1 VCGPRRSFHILQ
13 AHTLTTRL
21 SFLIIIISVGAL
33 IGGRWADTYG
43 RKATIRLCS
52 WLFLLGTALMSLAP
66 SYAILILGRMV
77 TGLGVGVAFVVA
89 PVYISEVAPPAQRG
103 ALNTVFDVAINGG
116 ILAGYLTGYLVQVS
130 GLLEH
135 NKWRLM
141 LGLGAVL
148 PAIVLWLLPHL
159 PESPRWFMLQQ
170 ETASA
175 AAVLR
180 RLGLS
185 EAEVNSNLEAMGAE
199 LQITQTAQDKSLCSP
214 SKLLAVQLGFWQQ
227 ITGTEAVLYYSADFL
242 ARAGLASPELRLLG
256 NCGIGVCKL
265 IPEYIAMQHVDNH
278 GRRPFLIASSISL
291 TTTTSLLAFAFWQDW
306 SPVLVIILLCAVM
319 ASFSGGLGPFTFLCA
334 SENLDLA
341 QRASGMTLTAAVNR
355 CTSGI
360 VALSA
365 VSLSEWLGDPGLFA
379 LYAFLGVCSL
389 PFYVMSV
396 PETAGASLEE
406 LSAARRGQQQ
416 QQAHQYAGEESTEL
430 SPVPSGSLA

>member
-1 VCGPRRSFHILQ
+1 MVLAPFSHDK
-13 AHTLTTRL
+13 AHTRR
-21 SFLIIIISVGAL
+21 FLDYYIHDDSVGAL
-33 IGGRWADTYG
+33 IGGRTADRYG

-52 WLFLLGTALMSLAP
+52 WLFLLGTALMALAP
-66 SYAILILGRMV
+66 TYAVLILGRMV

-159 PESPRWFMLQQ
+159 PESPRWFMLQH
-170 ETASA
+170 ETANA
-175 AAVLR
+175 ASVLR

-199 LQITQTAQDKSLCSP
+199 LQITETAQDKSLCSP

-278 GRRPFLIASSISL
+278 GRRPYLIASSISL

-306 SPVLVIILLCAVM
+306 PPMLVIVLLCAVM

-341 QRASGMTLTAAVNR
+341 QRASGHDLDRSGEPLHVRYCGPERRLAVRMARRPWPVCPVRLSRCVLAAV
-355 CTSGI
+355 
-360 VALSA
+360 
-365 VSLSEWLGDPGLFA
+365 
-379 LYAFLGVCSL
+379 L
-389 PFYVMSV
+389 PFFCARDGGCQSGGVV
-396 PETAGASLEE
+396 GRTAWATATTGASIC
-406 LSAARRGQQQ
+406 G
-416 QQAHQYAGEESTEL
+416 
-430 SPVPSGSLA
+430 